1 MHRNRLM
8 MEQGQRRVYSLC
20 RIAAGAGGVKSK
32 LDRNI
37 FLRCCDV
44 LTEAGKDARVTILL

>member
-20 RIAAGAGGVKSK
+20 RIPAGAGGVKS
-32 LDRNI
+32 NWTETSSSAAAT
-37 FLRCCDV
+37 F